1 MVFCVNY
8 TLFTYVNNSIHN
20 YYSPPHS
27 KAREQAKGNPK
38 KMGNAMG

>member
-20 YYSPPHS
+20 YYSPTS
-27 KAREQAKGNPK
+27 LKSQETSEGESQENG
-38 KMGNAMG
+38 